1 MLPPDEGR
9 PRSLGAP
16 PSTEDLRL
24 GVNLPCPRED
34 HLCALGS
41 HTRGRIP
48 ESLLLL
54 LLLKLFSLA
63 FLHAVWLPEA
73 LIKSR
78 AWTGL
83 YLQFAA
89 WFVCISPPTR
99 LGLLIL
105 GIFSSPCCVDV
116 VAKLGHVLGDVA
128 SANLQGNT
136 RGCSKSV
143 SPWAFSVHVNSIF
156 PVLFLDEGT
165 S

>member
-1 MLPPDEGR
+1 MQCGYQR
-9 PRSLGAP
+9 
-16 PSTEDLRL
+16 
-24 GVNLPCPRED
+24 
-34 HLCALGS
+34 
-41 HTRGRIP
+41 
-48 ESLLLL
+48 
-54 LLLKLFSLA
+54 
-63 FLHAVWLPEA
+63 FL
-73 LIKSR
+73 IKKSR

-136 RGCSKSV
+136 GRLA
-143 SPWAFSVHVNSIF
+143 SPSPGAFSVHVPHF
-156 PVLFLDEGT
+156 PNIALG
-165 S
+165 